1 MKFGTVS
8 SLYTCTYTLI
18 VTETNESIETQ
29 AINDMLQMQRKSSY
43 NASACVDSSDDVI
56 NSRSHNTS

>member
-8 SLYTCTYTLI
+8 SLYTCMYTLI

-43 NASACVDSSDDVI
+43 NASACVDHVPMM
-56 NSRSHNTS
+56 